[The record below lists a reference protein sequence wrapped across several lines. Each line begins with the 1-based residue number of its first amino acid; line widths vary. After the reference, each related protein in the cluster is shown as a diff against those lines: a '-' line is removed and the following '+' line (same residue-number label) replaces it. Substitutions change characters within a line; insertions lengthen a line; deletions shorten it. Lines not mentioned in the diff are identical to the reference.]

1 MFNKEGFKEIGKNV
15 YVYNNFLSNEE
26 CNLILEDILKLK
38 EEDWSTIP
46 GTTTKDYF
54 GSTNPLESISSVRKK
69 TISLMLENN
78 YSAMFGRAQKLIKG
92 AHRNPHADIYQ
103 WQDVLDKSNEYV
115 EGQDFELADLITYGT
130 IAYFNDFEGGELFY
144 SNQNNLTYKPQKGD
158 FLVHGAEEECR
169 HAVKEILSDVRYF
182 AVGHFFKHVK
192 VPAGSN
198 FKYTPAN
205 KALG

>member
-1 MFNKEGFKEIGKNV
+1 MFNKDGFKEIGKNI
-15 YVYNNFLSNEE
+15 YVYNNFLSDEE

-38 EEDWSTIP
+38 EDDWAVIP
-46 GTTTKDYF
+46 GTKTKDYF
-54 GSTNPLESISSVRKK
+54 GSINHLKSIINVRKK
-69 TISLMLENN
+69 IISLMSEDS
-78 YSAMFGRAQKLIKG
+78 YCTIGGRVQKLLKG

-103 WQDVLDKSNEYV
+103 YQNVVDKSDKYIN
-115 EGQDFELADLITYGT
+115 GQDFELADLITHGT
-130 IAYFNDFEGGELFY
+130 ILYFNEFDGGELCY
-144 SNQNNLTYKPQKGD
+144 SNQNDLTYKPKKGD

-169 HAVKEILSDVRYF
+169 HGVKEILSDVRYF

-205 KALG
+205 KDLG